1 MKDGLDGLGRLS
13 QEIGSTLAKL
23 QGCKSRIRLTKHLL
37 ANLVVIQKE
46 DTDNTTYPGHKEDRL
61 FQPSYVHS
69 HSPSNVRCHV
79 CDVITG
85 ICGEDCSVLN
95 CIEDSLIGRERL
107 ENDASPNI
115 HFGIIGSS
123 NTVLKTGVDRD
134 ALVQSHKIIAFE
146 MEASGVWD
154 VYLTI
159 VVKAACDYA
168 DSHKNKKW
176 QRYAAAV
183 AAAGLKAILLEIDIV
198 LEKSASE
205 GVPV

>member
-1 MKDGLDGLGRLS
+1 
-13 QEIGSTLAKL
+13 
-23 QGCKSRIRLTKHLL
+23 
-37 ANLVVIQKE
+37 
-46 DTDNTTYPGHKEDRL
+46 
-61 FQPSYVHS
+61 
-69 HSPSNVRCHV
+69 
-79 CDVITG
+79 
-85 ICGEDCSVLN
+85 
-95 CIEDSLIGRERL
+95 
-107 ENDASPNI
+107 
-115 HFGIIGSS
+115 
-123 NTVLKTGVDRD
+123 
-134 ALVQSHKIIAFE
+134 

-168 DSHKNKKW
+168 DSHKNKKC